1 VFTKKEITNNKETG
15 QKQKS
20 RSQESEKSHPEDVLS
35 VDDFNFEQN
44 IENGERELDDDL
56 LSDSENNTESTDVNS
71 RREDGVL
78 SPSI

>member
-1 VFTKKEITNNKETG
+1 M
-15 QKQKS
+15 
-20 RSQESEKSHPEDVLS
+20 
-35 VDDFNFEQN
+35 DDFNFDQN
-44 IENGERELDDDL
+44 IENNQGEKELDDDL